1 MRYRDQGLIVVMVG
15 RSVDVYKFVSN
26 EKVCTLILRLLL
38 GWYKNDGP
46 SYACTLRVTYGPNV
60 NYPCSTYEGRQGC
73 IKNAFQASCELE
85 HTHTLCPSH
94 APSRA
99 RPVWILNRVINW
111 SKQSRV
117 RCTVGN
123 GDIGRRRSLVGCC
136 EWLVHGPMLR
146 L

>member
-85 HTHTLCPSH
+85 HTHTLC
-94 APSRA
+94 APA
-99 RPVWILNRVINW
+99 MLPL
-111 SKQSRV
+111 
-117 RCTVGN
+117 
-123 GDIGRRRSLVGCC
+123 
-136 EWLVHGPMLR
+136 GPDQYEY
-146 L
+146 